1 MCRENATAVSMSPLH
16 FIDNFCPHSHLGS
29 AGKENI
35 LNFFILYLLLSQR
48 EIVYGF
54 HRASY
59 RWTICHRGRVGLLGK
74 ARLPPLLPHKQCDL
88 SQYKD
93 PQAPIFSIL
102 HQMD

>member
-1 MCRENATAVSMSPLH
+1 MCRENATAVSMSPFH
-16 FIDNFCPHSHLGS
+16 FIDNFCPHSHLRS

-48 EIVYGF
+48 EIAYGF

-59 RWTICHRGRVGLLGK
+59 RCTICHRGRVGLLGE

-93 PQAPIFSIL
+93 PQAPTFSIL
-102 HQMD
+102 HQLD

>member
-1 MCRENATAVSMSPLH
+1 MCRENTTAVSMSPFH

-35 LNFFILYLLLSQR
+35 LNFFILYSLLSQR
-48 EIVYGF
+48 EIAYGF

-59 RWTICHRGRVGLLGK
+59 QWTIRHRDRVGLLGK
-74 ARLPPLLPHKQCDL
+74 ARPPPLLPQKQYDL

-93 PQAPIFSIL
+93 PQAPTFSIL
-102 HQMD
+102 QKLD